1 MVTRNPTTAPD
12 EPIPAG
18 TVTSDVAVAPTA
30 PDPGAPLATRSR
42 SPEAP
47 DAPPELTH
55 PLVSGLDLRPV
66 LQLQP
71 FAPNRNSRSYQLG
84 TPTDHRVLTR
94 AVADALGFRPEP
106 VSEPGERGATHLG
119 SFTAADGTRYTCFL
133 AFITTANELRALI
146 PRLRTRWSGPLLLLC
161 TTPPATITGP
171 DLRPSG
177 VTLVPLAAVAAA
189 DGQGHVRPVPPL
201 EAALIGTAQALVPGP
216 SPDRAPNALWRAGE
230 AWSVTFAGK
239 TVLLNDRNGLWH
251 LSHLIQAKGKEFR
264 ASELRDR
271 IHGRTGPEPFPGV
284 EAVDRRAAAADERVY
299 QELREELDEAR
310 RNHDPARVERLQE
323 QLHVVTAHVQEAHGF
338 GGRVRRLGDESTSV
352 RTSVKNAIDGII
364 EKLQALL
371 PELARHFELFV
382 RTGTNV
388 CYAPDPDVDWVA

>member
-18 TVTSDVAVAPTA
+18 TVTADAPA
-30 PDPGAPLATRSR
+30 EPLPPDPGTPLATRSR

-47 DAPPELTH
+47 DAPPEFTH

-71 FAPNRNSRSYQLG
+71 FAPNRDSRSYQLG
-84 TPTDHRVLTR
+84 TPTDHQVLTR

-119 SFTAADGTRYTCFL
+119 SFTSADGTRYTCFL

-161 TTPPATITGP
+161 TAPPATITGP
-171 DLRPSG
+171 DHRPSG
-177 VTLVPLAAVAAA
+177 VTLIPLAAVAAA
-189 DGQGHVRPVPPL
+189 DGLGHVRPVPPL
-201 EAALIGTAQALVPGP
+201 EAALIGTVQALVPGP
-216 SPDRAPNALWRAGE
+216 TRDRAPNALWHAGE
-230 AWSVTFAGK
+230 AWLVTFAGK
-239 TVLLNDRNGLWH
+239 TVPFKDLIGLWY
-251 LSHLIQAKGKEFR
+251 LSHLIQAKGKELR

-271 IHGRTGPEPFPGV
+271 VHGRTGPELYTGV
-284 EAVDRRAAAADERVY
+284 EAVDRRAAAAEERAC
-299 QELREELDEAR
+299 QELREEIDRPR
-310 RNHDPARVERLQE
+310 RDHDPARVERLQE
-323 QLHVVTAHVQEAHGF
+323 QLHVVTAHVQEARGL

-352 RTSVKNAIDGII
+352 HTSVKNAIDVAL
-364 EKLQALL
+364 EKL
-371 PELARHFELFV
+371 
-382 RTGTNV
+382 
-388 CYAPDPDVDWVA
+388 